1 LDLWDPDYTRVA
13 YVTLGEGSPGVST
26 DAWRWFVI
34 LCAVPCLASTVV
46 GIVCIPDSPRWL
58 LAKGRYDKALAVMRQ
73 AAKRNGKNPHALFP
87 PGTRL
92 VDEESEA
99 EHGVNVCH
107 LFSPEWRRKT
117 ILLWMAW
124 AGFAFVY
131 YGNIMIVTLVF
142 ADDETKA
149 GSSVSHKDTNSYSFD
164 YGAIMTS
171 ASAELAG
178 TTLVIFLI
186 DRIGRVPTQISSYIG
201 GGCMVYLL
209 CMLKA
214 RSLANGAPSHRTLMV
229 MAAFLARMAFMSSSC
244 STWIATAEIL
254 TTEIRATGHA
264 ASNAVARLGGSLSP
278 YLVTDATPMATI
290 GSVMLTISLATTFA
304 VAGLPETMGLS
315 MGASSSVDDDGDVE
329 VKPPKLMKSPPVP
342 TKNPNNNNMS
352 SSSSKL
358 NYVSV

>member
-1 LDLWDPDYTRVA
+1 
-13 YVTLGEGSPGVST
+13 
-26 DAWRWFVI
+26 
-34 LCAVPCLASTVV
+34 
-46 GIVCIPDSPRWL
+46 
-58 LAKGRYDKALAVMRQ
+58 
-73 AAKRNGKNPHALFP
+73 
-87 PGTRL
+87 
-92 VDEESEA
+92 
-99 EHGVNVCH
+99 
-107 LFSPEWRRKT
+107 
-117 ILLWMAW
+117 
-124 AGFAFVY
+124 
-131 YGNIMIVTLVF
+131 
-142 ADDETKA
+142 
-149 GSSVSHKDTNSYSFD
+149 
-164 YGAIMTS
+164 
-171 ASAELAG
+171 
-178 TTLVIFLI
+178 
-186 DRIGRVPTQISSYIG
+186 
-201 GGCMVYLL
+201 
-209 CMLKA
+209 
-214 RSLANGAPSHRTLMV
+214 
-229 MAAFLARMAFMSSSC
+229 MSSSC